1 MNNVDKQYLNLMR
14 DILDHGVVKSTRS
27 GNVISVF
34 GRSMQ
39 FDLQEGLPL
48 LTTKKLYIKGV
59 LHELLWFLKG
69 DTNIKY
75 LVDNNVNI
83 WNDDAYRW
91 FNTLIRESDNF
102 LALKLYRRG
111 EHVITLLPKKWAND
125 THDTDSIHCAEINE
139 YLKSIDKEKFIEMV
153 KEEYSCYIDSHT
165 NQQYKFGD
173 LGPVYGKQWRGFGQ
187 KEIDQMQ
194 NIIDTLKK
202 NPDDRRMLCTALNP
216 DVLDEVAL
224 PPCHVISQFYT
235 RPLLWQERVK
245 WYAEQSFSPEQAWT
259 DEELDAAN
267 VPTRA
272 LSCSFTMRSNDFC
285 CGNPFNI
292 ASYAILC
299 HIIANICNM
308 VPDRLVYFGGD
319 VHIYA
324 NHIDGCHEQL
334 RRTGY
339 DTLPKLIIKRQLTS
353 LDDIHFDDFEVVGYQ
368 SDGPIKFPLSVG

>member
-1 MNNVDKQYLNLMR
+1 MNSVDKQYLDLMR
-14 DILDHGVVKSTRS
+14 DILNHGVIKSTRS
-27 GNVISVF
+27 GDVISVC

-48 LTTKKLYIKGV
+48 LTTKKVYTNGII
-59 LHELLWFLKG
+59 HELLWFLKG

-91 FNTLIRESDNF
+91 FKTRWLHLIYEKCLGF
-102 LALKLYRRG
+102 KMYRRD
-111 EHVITLLPKKWAND
+111 EHVATYLVDKLNNGADCLSLEDFI
-125 THDTDSIHCAEINE
+125 DSM
-139 YLKSIDKEKFIEMV
+139 SKEKFIQFV
-153 KEEYSCYIDSHT
+153 KEEYNFTIDDEK
-165 NQQYKFGD
+165 YVFGD

-187 KEIDQMQ
+187 KEIDQIQ

-224 PPCHVISQFYT
+224 PPCHIISQFYT

-245 WYAEQSFSPEQAWT
+245 WYANKTLSPEQAWT

-308 VPDRLVYFGGD
+308 VPDRLVFFGGD

-324 NHIDGCHEQL
+324 NHINGCKEQL
-334 RRTGY
+334 QRTGY

-368 SDGPIKFPLSVG
+368 SDGPIKFPLNVG